1 MIVQAI
7 SLLDDLDKEL
17 NNYVMRAREWYGWHF
32 PELGK
37 IVTDNL
43 AFAKTIKMMG
53 KRSHVVNCCQ
63 TKQCKT
69 CTASHGHA
77 HCCSGS
83 RTTNFAAVS
92 RMIVYFVTYMVDVT
106 WFNEPEKSSLARTS
120 SPLSYVLR
128 ETMSCEYVLK
138 MITWFIGVRTNA
150 MDMDFSAVLPEEV
163 ASELKTAAEIS
174 MGTEVSDED
183 INNIKYLCDQVII
196 WSRFPQVSC
205 TNLSLQCCSRWC

>member
-1 MIVQAI
+1 MTLTRSSIITSCVHASGMVGTFRNSAKSSPTI
-7 SLLDDLDKEL
+7 
-17 NNYVMRAREWYGWHF
+17 WHL
-32 PELGK
+32 PRQLKWWVSG
-37 IVTDNL
+37 L
-43 AFAKTIKMMG
+43 ALWTVF
-53 KRSHVVNCCQ
+53 Q